1 MKKLALFLIVVISPV
16 LLTGCFDDNDD
27 LKAFI
32 NQVHKNTTH
41 YIKPMPEISKFTHFD
56 YSASA
61 LRSPFV
67 APKPEAI
74 QEKIQQM
81 SGCLSPD
88 PRRRKQPLEKY
99 SLGDLTMRGT
109 LGELGIVWALVE
121 ASDKTLHR
129 VSVGNY
135 LGLFNGRITE
145 VSDNNIKVV
154 ELIPDGAGC
163 WVEREATIVMAE
175 SSAEG
180 QRK

>member
-1 MKKLALFLIVVISPV
+1 MKKLALLLPTIF
-16 LLTGCFDDNDD
+16 LTGCFDDSSD
-27 LKAFI
+27 LKEYVTKV
-32 NQVHKNTTH
+32 QKNTTN
-41 YIKPMPEISKFTHFD
+41 YIAPMPEISKFSHYD
-56 YSASA
+56 YAAEA

-74 QEKIQQM
+74 QEKMQQM

-121 ASDKTLHR
+121 ASDATLHR
-129 VSVGNY
+129 VSVGNF
-135 LGLFNGRITE
+135 LGLYNGRITE
-145 VSDNNIKVV
+145 VNENDVKVI

-163 WVEREATIVMAE
+163 WVERETVIAMVE
-175 SSAEG
+175 SGSEG
-180 QRK
+180 QGK